1 VSVEQLEDVYV
12 AALGDVDCDIYEHRD
27 LCYYLLDLVYE
38 SLGSKRRLRDLQQL
52 LLEVAVAVEE
62 ILESTK

>member
-1 VSVEQLEDVYV
+1 VQLEELYIT
-12 AALGDVDCDIYEHRD
+12 AFGDIDCDIYEHRD
-27 LCYYLLDLVYE
+27 LCYYLLELIHENLY
-38 SLGSKRRLRDLQQL
+38 SKRALRDLQQL

>member
-1 VSVEQLEDVYV
+1 MSAEQLEELYIT
-12 AALGDVDCDIYEHRD
+12 AFGDIDCEVYEHRD
-27 LCYYLLDLVYE
+27 LCLYLLDLVYE

-52 LLEVAVAVEE
+52 LLEVAIAVEE